1 MTIFLTATQLEY
13 QDPSLVAV
21 PSMGA
26 TLLRLVLSLLI
37 VIVLAF
43 LVIKFFQRQMPF
55 TRSGRWMRILDQ
67 VVIGQNRALLLTEI
81 AGKIYVLGVT
91 DHNITKLL
99 EIDDASKVAQFS
111 AEDLE
116 AEEYSNSFWKKTLE
130 HFFPGRGNNSIRSKD
145 FGEGE

>member
-43 LVIKFFQRQMPF
+43 LVIKFFNGSAFYQIR
-55 TRSGRWMRILDQ
+55 RWMRILDQ
-67 VVIGQNRALLLTEI
+67 VVIWSNRALLLTEI